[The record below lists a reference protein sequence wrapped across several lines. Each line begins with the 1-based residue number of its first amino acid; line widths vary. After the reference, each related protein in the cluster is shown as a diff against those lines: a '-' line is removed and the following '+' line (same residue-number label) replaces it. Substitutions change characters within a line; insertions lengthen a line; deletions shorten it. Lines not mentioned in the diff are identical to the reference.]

1 MRKLSH
7 EFADSLLARIRAR
20 AGRALTAREQAN
32 VRFAVQLAF
41 GLINNTILNRPGPFF
56 LEQELFVENLVRA
69 FKLVS
74 GYDELGRTRGPR
86 RRQAPARAKRTRADR
101 RMIDA
106 RGEARDEKIACD
118 GLVWRARLLSRPRC
132 GAAQTLIEELAWAYA
147 ITPGPAPPPPVDD
160 GTRHSLPGSDRQFT
174 LDQIRNRM
182 GPADWYPGDHPSM
195 PPIVAVGR
203 EAAGIWACSLCHYPN
218 GKGRPENASVVG
230 LPKEY
235 FIQQM
240 YDFKNGLRESAEPRK
255 PNTPL
260 MTGFAVAM
268 TDDEIRAAA
277 EYFSAM
283 RWTPWI
289 EVVETDTVPKTRI
302 AGGMHLKL
310 EGAEAGTEPLGQ
322 AHRRVARQCRAHGAL
337 AQSAL
342 GLHRLRAERLG
353 RARRGARAQRQRRR
367 DRVHGLPRRESRR
380 PRDRAELA
388 RP

>member
-1 MRKLSH
+1 MGGGFVKGKLVILV
-7 EFADSLLARIRAR
+7 AALACVSSVAR
-20 AGRALTAREQAN
+20 AQS
-32 VRFAVQLAF
+32 
-41 GLINNTILNRPGPFF
+41 
-56 LEQELFVENLVRA
+56 LV
-69 FKLVS
+69 
-74 GYDELGRTRGPR
+74 D
-86 RRQAPARAKRTRADR
+86 
-101 RMIDA
+101 
-106 RGEARDEKIACD
+106 
-118 GLVWRARLLSRPRC
+118 
-132 GAAQTLIEELAWAYA
+132 ELAWAYA
-147 ITPGPAPPPPVDD
+147 ITPGPAPAAPVDD
-160 GTRHSLPGSDRQFT
+160 GTRHSLPGSDGQFT

-218 GKGRPENASVVG
+218 GKGRPENAGVVG

-240 YDFKNGLRESAEPRK
+240 YDFKNGLRASAEPRK

-289 EVVETDTVPKTRI
+289 KVVETDTVPKTRI

-310 EGAEAGTEPLGQ
+310 EGAEAGTEALG
-322 AHRRVARQCRAHGAL
+322 RRIVESPIDAEHTELLRDPRSGFIAYVPKGSVARGEELARYGNEGVTACTVCHGENLDGLAMIPSLRGRSPSYVARQL
-337 AQSAL
+337 ADMKQ
-342 GLHRLRAERLG
+342 GK
-353 RARRGARAQRQRRR
+353 RRGAWTPLMTPVVASLGA
-367 DRVHGLPRRESRR
+367 DDILN
-380 PRDRAELA
+380 LA
-388 RP
+388 AYLASLEPSP

>member
-1 MRKLSH
+1 ML
-7 EFADSLLARIRAR
+7 ALLVA
-20 AGRALTAREQAN
+20 ALGCATSNA
-32 VRFAVQLAF
+32 
-41 GLINNTILNRPGPFF
+41 
-56 LEQELFVENLVRA
+56 
-69 FKLVS
+69 
-74 GYDELGRTRGPR
+74 
-86 RRQAPARAKRTRADR
+86 
-101 RMIDA
+101 
-106 RGEARDEKIACD
+106 
-118 GLVWRARLLSRPRC
+118 
-132 GAAQTLIEELAWAYA
+132 AAQSLVDELAWAYA
-147 ITPGPAPPPPVDD
+147 ITPGPAPAPPVDD

-203 EAAGIWACSLCHYPN
+203 EAAGIWACSMCHYPN
-218 GKGRPENASVVG
+218 GKGRPENASVAG

-235 FIQQM
+235 FIRQM

-289 EVVETDTVPKTRI
+289 DVVETDTVPKTRI

-310 EGAEAGTEPLGQ
+310 EGAEAGTEPLG
-322 AHRRVARQCRAHGAL
+322 RRIVESPVDAEHTELLRDPRSGFVAYVPRGSVARGETLARAGKEGVAACTVCHGETLDGLSIVPSLRGRSPSYVARQL
-337 AQSAL
+337 ADMK
-342 GLHRLRAERLG
+342 LG
-353 RARRGARAQRQRRR
+353 RRRGDWTPLMMPVVA
-367 DRVHGLPRRESRR
+367 GLTA
-380 PRDRAELA
+380 DDILNLA
-388 RP
+388 AYLASLEPQPQP